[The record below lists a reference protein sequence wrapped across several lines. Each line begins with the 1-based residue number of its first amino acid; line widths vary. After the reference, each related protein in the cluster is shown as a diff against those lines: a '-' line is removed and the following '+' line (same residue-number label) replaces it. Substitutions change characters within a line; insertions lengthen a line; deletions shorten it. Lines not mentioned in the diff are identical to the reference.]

1 MYPQPQ
7 YREMGK
13 GAIPSR
19 GKIQKITLEWQT
31 EQLGSVDSVVAR
43 VKGKHHDGD
52 VISWAALYAVKSG
65 GTASSFVLCGGK
77 GFSFWHKKA
86 EKPHH
91 HSKDTKEKSVQKIQ
105 KKNCT
110 KEKAVCKET
119 PESEKNNDYI
129 FKEEFTC
136 TTKSPI
142 T

>member
-19 GKIQKITLEWQT
+19 GKIQKITPEWQT
-31 EQLGSVDSVVAR
+31 ERLGSVDSVVAR

-86 EKPHH
+86 ENPHH
-91 HSKDTKEKSVQKIQ
+91 HSKGTKEKSVQKIQ

-110 KEKAVCKET
+110 KEKSARKH
-119 PESEKNNDYI
+119 PNLEKNLLHFYLRRNSHVRQ
-129 FKEEFTC
+129 
-136 TTKSPI
+136 SPQ
-142 T
+142 